1 MNISRLRLPAAV
13 AALCAL
19 CATQPAASL
28 RAADAVPYEI
38 NMILSTTGPAAVAGV
53 PIGKGMKVLEDML
66 NAGGGIQGRPIKFV
80 IADDQSS
87 PQVAVQLANGL
98 IAKKVPVI
106 LGPMATGSCSAVAA
120 ITDKTGPV
128 TYCVTPFVEPAP
140 GSYVYAGGPAT
151 ADGVAVVLRYFRER
165 GMTRFAMLNAT
176 DGSGQALDKAF
187 DQAFE
192 LPENKSMSIVA
203 HQHFAPGDTT
213 TSAQIT
219 QIKAANP
226 QVLISWMIGAPFA
239 TVLRGMHDGGLD
251 IPVVTNGANMSAGFL
266 TQLASFLPKE
276 VDFAGYASYPQVP
289 LTKSIAAAQAALNHA
304 FELAHS
310 KPDGNSIGAWDLGL
324 IVVEALRHL
333 PPNPSADQV
342 RTYID
347 KINGFAG
354 ANAVYDFRKYP
365 QRGLGRDG
373 QVIARW
379 DTATNDFVPLSKPGG
394 GK

>member
-1 MNISRLRLPAAV
+1 MNISRLRFPATV

-19 CATQPAASL
+19 CTTLPAASL

-66 NAGGGIQGRPIKFV
+66 NAGGGIQGRPIKFD
-80 IADDQSS
+80 ILDDQSS

-106 LGPMATGSCSAVAA
+106 LGPMATGSCNAVAA

-128 TYCVTPFVEPAP
+128 TYCVTPFVEPGP

-165 GMTRFAMLNAT
+165 GYTRFAMLNAT

-187 DQAFE
+187 DQAFD
-192 LPENKSMSIVA
+192 LPENKTMSIVA
-203 HQHFAPGDTT
+203 HQHFAPGDTS

-251 IPVVTNGANMSAGFL
+251 IPVVTNGANMSAPFM

-276 VDFAGYASYPQVP
+276 VDFAAYASYPPVAM
-289 LTKSIAAAQAALNHA
+289 TKGIAAAQADLNRA
-304 FELAHS
+304 FAAAHS
-310 KPDGNSIGAWDLGL
+310 KADGNAIGAWDLGL

-333 PPNPSADQV
+333 PANPTADQV

-354 ANAVYDFRKYP
+354 TNAVYDFRKYP

-373 QVIARW
+373 QVIARY
-379 DTATNDFVPLSKPGG
+379 DAATNDFIPLSKPGG